1 MIKAGYKITAGI
13 TALLLTVS
21 VLWLTACDSSE
32 SVEPKPTETTAAVT
46 EAAEDIFD
54 MTRYEGDEVFDIRKI
69 SLGDELG
76 AFCVSYG
83 FTYLSDGLKIKGYIS
98 IPLSA
103 VRAQKPA
110 KCVLLN
116 RGGNGDYGKLEDKT
130 TAFACS
136 KLNRVVIASQYRGAG
151 GSEGKDEFGG
161 GDLND
166 VIKLIDLCDDTFEFI
181 DMDDYCSIGIS
192 RGGMM
197 TYMAARIDKRIKRII
212 AVSAVTDL
220 AELYGERDDMKIV
233 LYDCIGCTPEENP
246 GEYEKRSAVCWA
258 DELTLPVMIIHSD
271 EDKQVPCSQAVKL
284 SDMLQERGECCFI
297 GYSDDVHGFHEK
309 DYKII
314 SDWLGETPQ

>member
-1 MIKAGYKITAGI
+1 MIKAGYRITAGI

-54 MTRYEGDEVFDIRKI
+54 MTRYEGDEVFDFRKI

-116 RGGNGDYGKLEDKT
+116 RGGNGDYG
-130 TAFACS
+130 
-136 KLNRVVIASQYRGAG
+136 N
-151 GSEGKDEFGG
+151 
-161 GDLND
+161 
-166 VIKLIDLCDDTFEFI
+166 
-181 DMDDYCSIGIS
+181 
-192 RGGMM
+192 
-197 TYMAARIDKRIKRII
+197 
-212 AVSAVTDL
+212 
-220 AELYGERDDMKIV
+220 
-233 LYDCIGCTPEENP
+233 
-246 GEYEKRSAVCWA
+246 
-258 DELTLPVMIIHSD
+258 
-271 EDKQVPCSQAVKL
+271 
-284 SDMLQERGECCFI
+284 
-297 GYSDDVHGFHEK
+297 
-309 DYKII
+309 
-314 SDWLGETPQ
+314 